1 MTHHMENQNK
11 TNAIIKFPTSAELPK
26 EFSTDLIL
34 EQKHYLVNGTLKEWN
49 GLTENVFSP
58 VCINNDGQ
66 IKRFRLGS
74 YPLLGEKESFEAQ
87 EAALHAYNQGRGEW
101 PTMSVKNRISC
112 MLKFVKLM
120 KEQRAKVVAYL
131 VMEIGKNLKDS
142 EKEFDRTVEYII
154 DTIDALKNLDRNAGR
169 LQKEQGIYAQ
179 IRRGPLGVV
188 ACMGPYNY
196 PLNETFALLIPALIM
211 GNCVIFKPAKH
222 GVLLIEPLLN
232 AFKDSFPAG
241 VINVIYGH
249 GKDTIGKLMETGK
262 IDVFGFIGGSKT
274 ANILKKSHPRPN
286 RLRSVL
292 GLEAKNPAIVLP
304 NADIDLA
311 VDECIMGS
319 LSFNGQRCT
328 ALKILFVHHTII
340 NEFLEKFTSKMEKL
354 SKGMPYENVAI
365 TPLPEFEKP
374 EYLGELI
381 KDAISKGAKV
391 LNQNGGE
398 IVESFVNPALLYPVN
413 ETMRVYHEEQFG
425 PVVPVVAFNEIEE
438 PISYMVESNYGQQIS
453 LFGKDS
459 NQMSELI
466 DQLVNQVGRVNI
478 NSQCQR
484 GPDVYPFNGR
494 KDSAEGTL
502 SVGDAL
508 RVFSIRTMVA
518 FKEGEINQK
527 LTTDI
532 LENRKSNFLSTD
544 YIL

>member
-1 MTHHMENQNK
+1 MENQIK
-11 TNAIIKFPTSAELPK
+11 TSSIVKFPTLEEMPK
-26 EFSTDLIL
+26 EFSKDLIL
-34 EQKHYLVNGTLKEWN
+34 EQKHYLVNGTLKDWK

-58 VCINNDGQ
+58 VCVNDNG
-66 IKRFRLGS
+66 KVARLRLGS
-74 YPLLGEKESFEAQ
+74 YPLLGEKESFEAL
-87 EAALHAYNQGRGEW
+87 EAALKAYSQGRGEW

-120 KEQRAKVVAYL
+120 KEQRTKVVAYL

-154 DTIDALKNLDRNAGR
+154 DTIDALKNLDRSAGR

-232 AFKDSFPAG
+232 AFKESFPAG

-249 GKDTIGKLMETGK
+249 GKDTIGKLMESGK

-311 VDECIMGS
+311 VEECIMGS

-328 ALKILFVHHTII
+328 ALKILFVHETII
-340 NEFLEKFTSKMEKL
+340 KEFLEKFTAKMEKL
-354 SKGMPYENVAI
+354 SKGMPYDNAAI
-365 TPLPEFEKP
+365 TPLPEFDKP
-374 EYLGELI
+374 EYLSELI

-391 LNQNGGE
+391 VNPNGGE
-398 IVESFVNPALLYPVN
+398 IIESFVNPALLYPVN
-413 ETMRVYHEEQFG
+413 ATMRVYHEEQFG
-425 PVVPVVAFNEIEE
+425 PVVPVVSFKEIEE

-527 LTTDI
+527 LTSDI

>member
-1 MTHHMENQNK
+1 MENQNK

-154 DTIDALKNLDRNAGR
+154 DTIDALKNLDRGAGR

>member
-1 MTHHMENQNK
+1 MENQTK
-11 TNAIIKFPTSAELPK
+11 TSAIIKFPSVSELPK
-26 EFSTDLIL
+26 EFSSDLIL
-34 EQKHYLVNGTLKEWN
+34 EQKHYLVNGILKEWK

-58 VCINNDGQ
+58 VCVNNNG
-66 IKRFRLGS
+66 KVSRLRLGS
-74 YPLLGEKESFEAQ
+74 YPLLGEKESFEAL
-87 EAALHAYNQGRGEW
+87 EAAQQAYNQGRGEW

-120 KEQRAKVVAYL
+120 KEQRTKVVSYL

-154 DTIDALKNLDRNAGR
+154 DTIDALKNLDRGAGR

-249 GKDTIGKLMETGK
+249 GKDTIGKLMESGK

-311 VDECIMGS
+311 VEECIMGS

-328 ALKILFVHHTII
+328 ALKILFVHETII
-340 NEFLEKFTSKMEKL
+340 KEFLEKFTSKMEKL
-354 SKGMPYENVAI
+354 SKGMPYENASI
-365 TPLPEFEKP
+365 TPLPEFDKP
-374 EYLGELI
+374 EYLSELI

-391 LNQNGGE
+391 VNPNGGE
-398 IVESFVNPALLYPVN
+398 VVESFVNPALLFPVN
-413 ETMRVYHEEQFG
+413 ATMRVYHEEQFG
-425 PVVPVVAFNEIEE
+425 PVVPVVSFKEIEE

-527 LTTDI
+527 LTSDI

>member
-154 DTIDALKNLDRNAGR
+154 DTIDALKNLDRGAGR

>member
-1 MTHHMENQNK
+1 MENQNK
-11 TNAIIKFPTSAELPK
+11 TNAIIKFPTATELPK

-34 EQKHYLVNGTLKEWN
+34 EQKHYLVNGTLKEWK

-74 YPLLGEKESFEAQ
+74 YPLLGQKESFEAH

-311 VDECIMGS
+311 VEECIMGS

-328 ALKILFVHHTII
+328 ALKILFVHQTII

-391 LNQNGGE
+391 LNVNGGE

-413 ETMRVYHEEQFG
+413 ATMRVYHEEQFG

>member
-1 MTHHMENQNK
+1 MTHIMENQTK
-11 TNAIIKFPTSAELPK
+11 TTAIIKFPSVSELPK
-26 EFSTDLIL
+26 EFSSDLIL
-34 EQKHYLVNGTLKEWN
+34 EQKHYLVNGILKEWK

-58 VCINNDGQ
+58 VCVNNNG
-66 IKRFRLGS
+66 KVSRLRLGS
-74 YPLLGEKESFEAQ
+74 YPLLSEKESFEAL
-87 EAALHAYNQGRGEW
+87 EAAQQAYNQGRGEW

-154 DTIDALKNLDRNAGR
+154 DTIDALKNLDRGAGR

-211 GNCVIFKPAKH
+211 GNCVVFKPAKH

-249 GKDTIGKLMETGK
+249 GKDTIGKLMESGK

-311 VDECIMGS
+311 VEECIMGS

-328 ALKILFVHHTII
+328 ALKILFVHETII

-354 SKGMPYENVAI
+354 SKGMPYENASI
-365 TPLPEFEKP
+365 TPLPEFDKP
-374 EYLGELI
+374 EYLSELI

-391 LNQNGGE
+391 VNPNGGE
-398 IVESFVNPALLYPVN
+398 VVESFVNPALLFPVN
-413 ETMRVYHEEQFG
+413 ATMRVYHEEQFG
-425 PVVPVVAFNEIEE
+425 PVVPVVSFKEIEE

-459 NQMSELI
+459 NQMSMLI

>member
-1 MTHHMENQNK
+1 MENQTK
-11 TNAIIKFPTSAELPK
+11 TTAIIKFPSVSELPK
-26 EFSTDLIL
+26 EFSSDLIL
-34 EQKHYLVNGTLKEWN
+34 EQKHYLVNGILKEWK

-58 VCINNDGQ
+58 VCVNNNG
-66 IKRFRLGS
+66 KVSRLRLGS
-74 YPLLGEKESFEAQ
+74 YPLLGEKESFEAL
-87 EAALHAYNQGRGEW
+87 EAAQQAYNQGRGEW

-120 KEQRAKVVAYL
+120 KEQRTKVVAYL

-154 DTIDALKNLDRNAGR
+154 DTIDALKNLDRGAGR

-249 GKDTIGKLMETGK
+249 GKDTIGKLMESGK

-311 VDECIMGS
+311 VEECIMGS

-328 ALKILFVHHTII
+328 ALKILFVHETII

-354 SKGMPYENVAI
+354 SKGMPYENASI
-365 TPLPEFEKP
+365 TPLPEFDKP
-374 EYLGELI
+374 EYLSELI

-391 LNQNGGE
+391 VNPNGGE
-398 IVESFVNPALLYPVN
+398 VVESFVNPALLYPVN
-413 ETMRVYHEEQFG
+413 ATMRVYHEEQFG

>member
-1 MTHHMENQNK
+1 MENK
-11 TNAIIKFPTSAELPK
+11 TKTTPFIKFPQAGELPK
-26 EFSTDLIL
+26 EYSTDLVL
-34 EQKHYLVNGTLKEWN
+34 EQKHYLVDGSLKEWN

-58 VCINNDGQ
+58 ICAYENGQ
-66 IKRFRLGS
+66 LKRFRLGS
-74 YPLLGEKESFEAQ
+74 YPLLGEKESFEAL
-87 EAALHAYNQGRGEW
+87 EAAQKAYALGRGEW
-101 PTMSVKNRISC
+101 PTMSVKNRIVC

-120 KEQRAKVVAYL
+120 KEQRSKVVAYL
-131 VMEIGKNLKDS
+131 MMEIGKNLKDS

-154 DTIDALKNLDRNAGR
+154 DTIEALKNLDRSAGR

-179 IRRGPLGVV
+179 IRRGPLGIV

-222 GVLLIEPLLN
+222 GVLLMEPLLN

-249 GKDTIGKLMETGK
+249 GKETIGKLMESGK

-311 VDECIMGS
+311 VEECIMGS

-328 ALKILFVHHTII
+328 ALKILFVHENII
-340 NEFLEKFTSKMEKL
+340 KEFIEKFTAKMEKL
-354 SKGMPYENVAI
+354 SKGMPYENAAI
-365 TPLPEFEKP
+365 TPLPEFDKP
-374 EYLGELI
+374 AYLTELI
-381 KDAISKGAKV
+381 SDALAKGAKIM
-391 LNQNGGE
+391 NPNGGE
-398 IVESFVNPALLYPVN
+398 VLESFVNPCLLFPVN
-413 ETMRVYHEEQFG
+413 ASMRVYHEEQFG
-425 PVVPVVAFNEIEE
+425 PIIPIVSFKEIEE
-438 PISYMVESNYGQQIS
+438 PITYMVESNYGQQIS

-459 NQMSELI
+459 DQMSKLV
-466 DQLVNQVGRVNI
+466 DHLVNQVGRVNI

-484 GPDVYPFNGR
+484 GPDIYPFNGR

-518 FKEGEINQK
+518 FKEGELNQK
-527 LTTDI
+527 LTSDI